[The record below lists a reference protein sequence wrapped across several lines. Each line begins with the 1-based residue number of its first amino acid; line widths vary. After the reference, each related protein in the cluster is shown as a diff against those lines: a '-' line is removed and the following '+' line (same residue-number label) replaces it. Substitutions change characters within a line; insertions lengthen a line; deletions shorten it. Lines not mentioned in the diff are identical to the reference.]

1 MLRFL
6 FRGRRGDFHFNFRFW
21 YYLIILAIGAG
32 VWMAVKKYYPRDAWD
47 AIKATYMQGETEK
60 SGE

>member
-1 MLRFL
+1 MFKR
-6 FRGRRGDFHFNFRFW
+6 RRGDFQFNFTFW

-47 AIKATYMQGETEK
+47 AIKATYIQGETES

>member
-1 MLRFL
+1 MRRLRFKH
-6 FRGRRGDFHFNFRFW
+6 RHGNFHFNFRFW

-47 AIKATYMQGETEK
+47 AIKATYMQDEAEGPGE
-60 SGE
+60 